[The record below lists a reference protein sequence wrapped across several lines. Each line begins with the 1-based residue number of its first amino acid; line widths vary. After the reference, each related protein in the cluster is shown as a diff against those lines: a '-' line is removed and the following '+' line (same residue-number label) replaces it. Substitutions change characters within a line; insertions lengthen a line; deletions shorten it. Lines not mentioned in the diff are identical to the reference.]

1 MSTRSLAVFAL
12 VGVDGVV
19 REDVDGRFRG
29 VRGIKHSTDSSGH
42 AVKPSGDSHREVHQ
56 IVRAD
61 VGVAMIIWSDLLLG
75 GGTLLGYRAII
86 ESTIL
91 QSPGAF
97 AAFQMIAE
105 FLMGLGLL
113 VGGLTRLASLGAIL
127 VFLNLFLAYFGGNE
141 WIWTYVLLLVSAL
154 VVFLTYAG
162 REWGF
167 DRYLVKKRGA
177 PSFSLLW

>member
-1 MSTRSLAVFAL
+1 MTESKEVRRIRRPVAL
-12 VGVDGVV
+12 LRITLGIIILVTWWDNFQKEVYTADGMVGLFNYIFD
-19 REDVDGRFRG
+19 EN
-29 VRGIKHSTDSSGH
+29 
-42 AVKPSGDSHREVHQ
+42 
-56 IVRAD
+56 
-61 VGVAMIIWSDLLLG
+61 G

-105 FLMGLGLL
+105 VLMVLGLF

-127 VFLNLFLAYFGGNE
+127 FFLNLFLAYFGGNE

>member
-1 MSTRSLAVFAL
+1 MSESKDVRRLRRSVAL
-12 VGVDGVV
+12 LRITLGVIVLVTWWDNFQKEVYTADGIVGLFNYIFD
-19 REDVDGRFRG
+19 EN
-29 VRGIKHSTDSSGH
+29 
-42 AVKPSGDSHREVHQ
+42 
-56 IVRAD
+56 
-61 VGVAMIIWSDLLLG
+61 G
-75 GGTLLGYRAII
+75 GGTLLGYRTII

-91 QSPGAF
+91 QYPGAF

-113 VGGLTRLASLGAIL
+113 VGALTRLASLGAIL
-127 VFLNLFLAYFGGNE
+127 FFANLFLAYYGGNE

-167 DRYLVKKRGA
+167 DHYLVKKRGA
-177 PSFSLLW
+177 PTFSLLW

>member
-1 MSTRSLAVFAL
+1 MTESKEVRRIRRPVAL
-12 VGVDGVV
+12 LRITLGIIILVTWWNNFQKEVYTADGMVGLFNYIFD
-19 REDVDGRFRG
+19 EN
-29 VRGIKHSTDSSGH
+29 
-42 AVKPSGDSHREVHQ
+42 
-56 IVRAD
+56 
-61 VGVAMIIWSDLLLG
+61 G

-86 ESTIL
+86 ENTIL

-105 FLMGLGLL
+105 FLMGLGLF
-113 VGGLTRLASLGAIL
+113 VGGLTRLAGLAAAL
-127 VFLNLFLAYFGGNE
+127 FFLNLFLAYFGGNE

-167 DRYLVKKRGA
+167 DRYLLKKRGA